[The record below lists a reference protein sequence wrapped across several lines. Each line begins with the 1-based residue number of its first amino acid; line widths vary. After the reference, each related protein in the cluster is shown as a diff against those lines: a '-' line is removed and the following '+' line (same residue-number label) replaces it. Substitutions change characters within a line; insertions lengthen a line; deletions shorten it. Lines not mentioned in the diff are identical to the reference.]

1 MQQMYVYYPL
11 NTIIFRENFSF
22 KLSISAQDSDGGGCE
37 NAWRQLRPARGWA
50 GRNGDVICR
59 WWLAEGGG
67 VWGDGGAA
75 DDYLVA
81 TEIHVDECRNIGY
94 VDHAVVDDI
103 CQFQVEWIW
112 IFA

>member
-1 MQQMYVYYPL
+1 MA
-11 NTIIFRENFSF
+11 FSLF
-22 KLSISAQDSDGGGCE
+22 VVDSWKKCFGVGG
-37 NAWRQLRPARGWA
+37 
-50 GRNGDVICR
+50 
-59 WWLAEGGG
+59 LAEGG

-81 TEIHVDECRNIGY
+81 TENHVDECRNVGY

-103 CQFQVEWIW
+103 CQFQVEWIR

>member
-1 MQQMYVYYPL
+1 MA
-11 NTIIFRENFSF
+11 FSLF
-22 KLSISAQDSDGGGCE
+22 VVDSWKKCFGVGG
-37 NAWRQLRPARGWA
+37 
-50 GRNGDVICR
+50 
-59 WWLAEGGG
+59 LAEGGG

-81 TEIHVDECRNIGY
+81 TENHVDECRNVGY
-94 VDHAVVDDI
+94 VDHAVVDDV

>member
-1 MQQMYVYYPL
+1 MYIDYSL
-11 NTIIFRENFSF
+11 NTIIVRGNFSF
-22 KLSISAQDSDGGGCE
+22 KSVFRYKILLGGVRKCIK
-37 NAWRQLRPARGWA
+37 AVTPCSWWA
-50 GRNGDVICR
+50 GRNGDVICW

-67 VWGDGGAA
+67 VRGGGGAA

-81 TEIHVDECRNIGY
+81 TENHVDECRNVGY
-94 VDHAVVDDI
+94 VDHAVVDNV